1 MPGPSFIFWLPF
13 CWVEHIV
20 LWSREI
26 KNNCLYQT
34 KSLLPLRPRWKS
46 SGPSCRRSRLRIDES
61 LQDSSGLNTDSRLY
75 EPLSDAKNLAGDDQ
89 RAITF
94 LATHESPSANSF
106 LAYADQ
112 TIPFSQRKFHVVL
125 GRKFVPLSVLRPY
138 IGERIKSNKD
148 SRPTH
153 LYPFCASALG
163 VSTDL

>member
-1 MPGPSFIFWLPF
+1 MKVYKIAQGFIRILD
-13 CWVEHIV
+13 
-20 LWSREI
+20 
-26 KNNCLYQT
+26 YM
-34 KSLLPLRPRWKS
+34 SL
-46 SGPSCRRSRLRIDES
+46 
-61 LQDSSGLNTDSRLY
+61 
-75 EPLSDAKNLAGDDQ
+75 LSDAKNLAGDDQ
-89 RAITF
+89 LAITF

-125 GRKFVPLSVLRPY
+125 GRKFVVPLSVLRPY
-138 IGERIKSNKD
+138 IGERIKSNQD